1 MSKVLA
7 PVLLAKTEM
16 FSEFEATLVDVD
28 VSSVFTAANL
38 RVALV
43 LVALRTPTKPE
54 ENADVAV
61 IAPLKFT

>member
-1 MSKVLA
+1 VLTA
-7 PVLLAKTEM
+7 VRLAKTEM

-28 VSSVFTAANL
+28 VLSIFTAATL

-54 ENADVAV
+54 ENVDAIEIV
-61 IAPLKFT
+61 PLKFA